1 MLTFGPVNLN
11 EADMAA
17 KFTHLD
23 DSGKPSMVDVGA
35 KAVTQRT
42 AKARSIVVLDEAIL
56 AHFEAGDLQTKKGPV
71 FQTAI
76 IAGVMAAKKTGD
88 LIPLCHPLGL
98 ENCQVHIFLNNNREV
113 QIECTASLT
122 GKTGVE
128 MEALT
133 GASVAALTIYDMCK
147 AFSHN
152 IVIKE
157 TRLVAKSGGKRDFV
171 LQEMP

>member
-1 MLTFGPVNLN
+1 MSKN
-11 EADMAA
+11 
-17 KFTHLD
+17 FTHLD
-23 DSGKPSMVDVGA
+23 ATGNPSMVDVGA
-35 KAVTQRT
+35 KPLTRRT
-42 AKARSIVVLDEAIL
+42 AIARSTVVLDEVIL
-56 AHFEAGDLQTKKGPV
+56 QHFANDDIHSKKGPV

-76 IAGVMAAKKTGD
+76 IAGVMAAKRTGE

-98 ENCQVHIFLNNNREV
+98 ENCQVHIALNEHREV
-113 QIECTASLT
+113 VIECEASLT

-147 AFSHN
+147 AMSHN

-157 TRLVAKSGGKRDFV
+157 TMLVSKTGGKKDFKRG
-171 LQEMP
+171 

>member
-1 MLTFGPVNLN
+1 MS
-11 EADMAA
+11 E
-17 KFTHLD
+17 FTHID
-23 DSGKPSMVDVGA
+23 ARGNPSMVDVGE
-35 KAVTQRT
+35 KQITRRL
-42 AKARSIVVLDEAIL
+42 AKARSIVVVDDEIL
-56 AHFEAGDLQTKKGPV
+56 KKLQNDEIHTKKGPV

-76 IAGVMAAKKTGD
+76 IAGVMAAKRTGE

-98 ENCQVHIFLNNNREV
+98 ENCQVSIALNAQKEIV
-113 QIECTASLT
+113 IDCTASLT

-133 GASVAALTIYDMCK
+133 GASVAALTVYDMCK

-157 TRLVAKSGGKRDFV
+157 TRLVEKTGGKRDFK
-171 LQEMP
+171 LEIA

>member
-1 MLTFGPVNLN
+1 MSQ
-11 EADMAA
+11 
-17 KFTHLD
+17 FTHLD
-23 DSGKPSMVDVGA
+23 KDGKPSMVDVGE
-35 KAVTQRT
+35 KAITKRT
-42 AKARSIVVLDEAIL
+42 AIARSIVVLDEEIMN
-56 AHFEAGDLQTKKGPV
+56 HFAGNDISTKKGPV

-98 ENCQVHIFLNNNREV
+98 ENCQIDISINEQKEV
-113 QIECTASLT
+113 VILCTASLS
-122 GKTGVE
+122 GKTGIE

-157 TRLVAKSGGKRDFV
+157 TRLIAKSGGKSDFRY
-171 LQEMP
+171 EG

>member
-1 MLTFGPVNLN
+1 MSQFS
-11 EADMAA
+11 
-17 KFTHLD
+17 HLD
-23 DSGKPSMVDVGA
+23 TAGNPSMVDVSE
-35 KAVTQRT
+35 KTPTKRIAV
-42 AKARSIVVLDEAIL
+42 ARALVVLDEAIL
-56 AHFEAGDLQTKKGPV
+56 AHFSDKDIQTKKGPV

-98 ENCQVHIFLNNNREV
+98 ENCQISIKINENQE
-113 QIECTASLT
+113 IEILCTASLT
-122 GKTGVE
+122 GKTGIE

-133 GASVAALTIYDMCK
+133 GASIAALTIYDMCK

-157 TRLVAKSGGKRDFV
+157 IRLIKKSGGKSDF
-171 LQEMP
+171 QHES